1 MALETRIKRRKHL
14 SMTSL
19 IDVIFL
25 LLLFFMLTST
35 FSKFG
40 EIEFSTASAGGSDQD
55 IPIRF
60 VKLEQE
66 RLLVDGTEVSMDTVA
81 ALFDGTS
88 KQLALISLGQNAT
101 SQQLID
107 LLTALKP
114 VAQLRTQVIG

>member
-1 MALETRIKRRKHL
+1 MALETCIKRRKRL

-40 EIEFSTASAGGSDQD
+40 EIEFSTASVGGSTKD

-60 VKLEQE
+60 VKLERD
-66 RLLVDGTEVSMDTVA
+66 RLLLDGTEASMDTVA
-81 ALFDGTS
+81 TLFEGTTE
-88 KQLALISLGQNAT
+88 QMALISLGQNAT

-107 LLTALKP
+107 LLTALKG

>member
-1 MALETRIKRRKHL
+1 MALETRSKRRKRL

-35 FSKFG
+35 FSKLG
-40 EIEFSTASAGGSDQD
+40 EIEFSTASAGGANQD

-60 VKLEQE
+60 VKLEQD
-66 RLLVDGTEVSMDTVA
+66 RLLVDGTVTTLDSVTE
-81 ALFDGTS
+81 LFDGTS
-88 KQLALISLGQNAT
+88 EQMALISLGQSAT

-107 LLTALKP
+107 LLTALKG

>member
-1 MALETRIKRRKHL
+1 MALETSRKRRRRL

-40 EIEFSTASAGGSDQD
+40 EIEFATAAAGASDQD
-55 IPIRF
+55 LPIRF
-60 VKLEQE
+60 VKLELD
-66 RLLVDGTEVSMDTVA
+66 RLLVDGTEVALADVA
-81 ALFDGTS
+81 SQFDGKT
-88 KQLALISLGQNAT
+88 KQLALISLDQKAT

-107 LLTALKP
+107 LLSALKQ
-114 VAQLRTQVIG
+114 VAQLNTQVIG